1 MIVAAG
7 IGCVGID
14 LQISSSLD
22 VRSEAVVHWLFGLLK
37 HVNCVGLIASP
48 PCNTFSALRFA
59 KGGPP
64 PLRTLSAP
72 EGNCQAAELGS
83 YFVRLTVAC
92 ARRVLRL
99 AEASPVLRGLPACRG
114 FGELR
119 GVTCVAARLF
129 LTPSARKT
137 AGRIG
142 SNPNP
147 N

>member
-1 MIVAAG
+1 VGDEAGTLTADAVILAVGGTAA
-7 IGCVGID
+7 
-14 LQISSSLD
+14 
-22 VRSEAVVHWLFGLLK
+22 A
-37 HVNCVGLIASP
+37 
-48 PCNTFSALRFA
+48 
-59 KGGPP
+59 
-64 PLRTLSAP
+64 
-72 EGNCQAAELGS
+72 
-83 YFVRLTVAC
+83 
-92 ARRVLRL
+92 RL